1 MKVLVYSDLHLDHG
15 PFNPIL
21 EDGIRVDDQADLVVL
36 AGDINNG
43 TSGIRWGRE
52 TFPDK
57 PVVYVM
63 GNHEFYGGHW
73 DRTLD
78 KARELAIE
86 HDVHLLENDSFKLGE
101 ITFLGAS
108 LWTDFRLFGEDRFAA
123 FAEARARMNDFKL
136 IKISRSAE
144 MYWVKS
150 KHLIPDLTS
159 RRHRN
164 SLEWLDSQLDGAD
177 PAKTVIISHHAPHL
191 NSIPEEY
198 KEDILSC
205 CYASDLTNYM
215 GKAKLWIHGHV
226 HESVDYE
233 LKGTR
238 VLSNP
243 RGYKLR
249 SGKDQNPGFDMC
261 FMLDV

>member
-1 MKVLVYSDLHLDHG
+1 MKMLVYSDLHLDHG

-21 EDGIRVDDQADLVVL
+21 ENGIRVDEQADLVVL

-43 TSGIRWGRE
+43 ISGIKWGRE
-52 TFPDK
+52 AFPDK
-57 PVVYVM
+57 PILYVM

-73 DRTLD
+73 DRTLER
-78 KARELAIE
+78 ARELATE
-86 HDVHLLENDSFKLGE
+86 FDVHLLENDSLKVGE
-101 ITFLGAS
+101 VTFLGAT

-123 FAEARARMNDFKL
+123 FSEARERMNDYRQ

-150 KHLIPDLTS
+150 KNLIPDLTS
-159 RRHRN
+159 RRHRR
-164 SLEWLDSQLDGAD
+164 SLEWMDSQLDGAD

-191 NSIPEEY
+191 KSIPQEY

-205 CYASDLTNYM
+205 CYASDLSRYM

-226 HESVDYE
+226 HESVDYH
-233 LKGTR
+233 LNGTR
-238 VLSNP
+238 VISNP
-243 RGYKLR
+243 RGYRLR
-249 SGKDQNPGFDMC
+249 TGKVQNPRFEMQ
-261 FMLDV
+261 LLVSV

>member
-15 PFNPIL
+15 PFNPVL
-21 EDGIRVDDQADLVVL
+21 EDGSRVDSQADLVVL
-36 AGDINNG
+36 AGDTNNG
-43 TSGIRWGRE
+43 LTGIRWGRE
-52 TFPDK
+52 AFPHK
-57 PVVYVM
+57 RVVYIM

-73 DRTLD
+73 DRTLG
-78 KARELAIE
+78 KARELAFE
-86 HDVHLLENDSFKLGE
+86 HDVNLLENDALKLGE
-101 ITFLGAS
+101 ITFLGTS

-123 FAEARARMNDFKL
+123 FAEARARMNDFKQ

-164 SLEWLDSQLDGAD
+164 SLEWLDCQLDGAD

-191 NSIPEEY
+191 NSIPPEY

-205 CYASDLTNYM
+205 CYASDLSRYM
-215 GKAKLWIHGHV
+215 GRVKLWVHGHV
-226 HESVDYE
+226 HESVDYQ
-233 LKGTR
+233 LNGTR
-238 VLSNP
+238 VVSNP
-243 RGYKLR
+243 RGYKLK
-249 SGKDQNPGFDMC
+249 SGKDQNPGFDMH